1 MFKTISNFI
10 WGIVALAG
18 SVLFFMTEDALWGF
32 ISLALAVYYLYF
44 RGYREWQESKK
55 NKNIEA

>member
-1 MFKTISNFI
+1 MFKIISNFI
-10 WGIVALAG
+10 WGVLALIG
-18 SVLFFMTEDALWGF
+18 SVFFFMTEDALWGF
-32 ISLALAVYYLYF
+32 ICLALTVYYLYF